1 MVTINKSFRDQPVD
15 HTHLTQREFS
25 IFIFP
30 SDLNLNKLDSKQ
42 PILTH
47 AKKNHPCNNFAESNI
62 FYEAVTRAAA
72 IAFAHTS
79 FGPPSTAR
87 NTHNADNIKK

>member
-1 MVTINKSFRDQPVD
+1 MVTIDKSFRDQPVD

-47 AKKNHPCNNFAESNI
+47 AKKKSSMQQFRRKQHLLRGRYSSGRHCL
-62 FYEAVTRAAA
+62 RAHL
-72 IAFAHTS
+72 IRPLIDRT
-79 FGPPSTAR
+79 
-87 NTHNADNIKK
+87 